1 MANTAVRHRL
11 YGIGE
16 VLEQTEDKIR
26 VRFANA
32 AGEKHFVYPDA
43 FAIHLSYEDGEMQS
57 TIVEQLRERAAAEK
71 AASEAREKLRLENME
86 AEKRKQK
93 QLAAARKKSTAKRP
107 RKSAAAVETKE

>member
-32 AGEKHFVYPDA
+32 GEKSFLYPDV
-43 FAIHLSYEDGEMQS
+43 FAIHLSYEDGEMQAA
-57 TIVEQLRERAAAEK
+57 IMERLKERAEAEKEAAET
-71 AASEAREKLRLENME
+71 REKLRLENME
-86 AEKRKQK
+86 AEKLKQK

-107 RKSAAAVETKE
+107 RKSTAAVETKE

>member
-32 AGEKHFVYPDA
+32 GEKSFLYPDV

-57 TIVEQLRERAAAEK
+57 AVMEQLNELAEEEK

-86 AEKRKQK
+86 AEKLKQK
-93 QLAAARKKSTAKRP
+93 QLAAARKSSTAKRP

>member
-32 AGEKHFVYPDA
+32 GEKSFLYPDV

-57 TIVEQLRERAAAEK
+57 AVMEQLKERAEAEK

-86 AEKRKQK
+86 AEKLKQK